1 MKNVKLLEN
10 RRQAS
15 KQIDENKRKNKKIM
29 NNHQHRHWTMQ
40 NDEIQKH
47 LVYKIQSKL
56 NKNFDGNSKSIFRR
70 KINEICFLN
79 RSQDI
84 KEKRIHLP
92 EVDRTPLEP
101 PPVVVALV
109 GPAKVGKSLL
119 MKSLIK
125 NFTRQKL
132 TDIRGPVTVVSGLFD

>member
-1 MKNVKLLEN
+1 MDEKRKSFRKSTTGVKAERRKQKKKDEENDQSLLEDA
-10 RRQAS
+10 RRRNPKAFS
-15 KQIDENKRKNKKIM
+15 I
-29 NNHQHRHWTMQ
+29 Q
-40 NDEIQKH
+40 NPVKAQ
-47 LVYKIQSKL
+47 QQ
-56 NKNFDGNSKSIFRR
+56 FRR
-70 KINEICFLN
+70 T
-79 RSQDI
+79 QDI

-119 MKSLIK
+119 MRCLIK

-132 TDIRGPVTVVSGLFD
+132 TDIRGPVTVVSGSTFEKEKQIKFDF